1 MTESATH
8 QPHPS
13 SPPVLVSLRGLTV
26 SFGSGASQV
35 QVLHGLDLDVH
46 VGESLGMVGESGC
59 GKSVTW
65 LAALGLLG
73 ANAQVQ
79 GEFRLAGERFDG
91 LSDKALSL
99 IRGRRIAMIFQD
111 PASALNPVH
120 RIGQQLVEAVSLHK
134 GLQGEAARVQAVRL
148 LDQVHIPNA
157 RQRFDAYPHEL
168 SGGMN
173 QRVMIAMA
181 LAGEPDLLIADE
193 PTTALDA
200 TIQAQILDLLSE
212 VRRDQGMAMVLI
224 SHDLSVIAQECS
236 RVMVMYAGRAA
247 EIAVTDNL
255 FRTAKHP
262 YTQGLLSCVPD
273 VASPQKRLTAIPG
286 QVPEAGR
293 LPKGCS
299 FEPRCAQSMA
309 QCSGLV
315 PMLSFVEPDHQVA
328 CFLATP

>member
-1 MTESATH
+1 MTELTIH
-8 QPHPS
+8 QPHQS

-26 SFGSGASQV
+26 SFGSGASRV

-46 VGESLGMVGESGC
+46 VGESLGLVGESGC

-120 RIGQQLVEAVSLHK
+120 RIGQQLLEAVSLHK
-134 GLQGEAARVQAVRL
+134 GLKGEAARAQAVRL

-193 PTTALDA
+193 LTTALDA

-247 EIAVTDNL
+247 ETAATDNL

-315 PMLSFVEPDHQVA
+315 PMLSSVEPDHQVA

>member
-1 MTESATH
+1 
-8 QPHPS
+8 
-13 SPPVLVSLRGLTV
+13 
-26 SFGSGASQV
+26 
-35 QVLHGLDLDVH
+35 
-46 VGESLGMVGESGC
+46 
-59 GKSVTW
+59 
-65 LAALGLLG
+65 
-73 ANAQVQ
+73 
-79 GEFRLAGERFDG
+79 
-91 LSDKALSL
+91 
-99 IRGRRIAMIFQD
+99 
-111 PASALNPVH
+111 
-120 RIGQQLVEAVSLHK
+120 
-134 GLQGEAARVQAVRL
+134 
-148 LDQVHIPNA
+148 
-157 RQRFDAYPHEL
+157 
-168 SGGMN
+168 
-173 QRVMIAMA
+173 
-181 LAGEPDLLIADE
+181 LLIADE

-247 EIAVTDNL
+247 EIAATDNL

-299 FEPRCAQSMA
+299 FEPRCAHAMA
-309 QCSGLV
+309 QCGGLV
-315 PMLSFVEPDHQVA
+315 PTLSPVALDHQVA

>member
-1 MTESATH
+1 
-8 QPHPS
+8 
-13 SPPVLVSLRGLTV
+13 VLSIRGLHLAFV
-26 SFGSGASQV
+26 SRDARGAPRRAR
-35 QVLHGLDLDVH
+35 VLNGVDLDVGPGRI
-46 VGESLGMVGESGC
+46 VGLIGETGA
-59 GKSVTW
+59 GKSMTATATIGLLPPSAELSGQIVFEGTD
-65 LAALGLLG
+65 LLGLRGTALDKVRGARIGFVAQNPRAALEPVTRVGDQL
-73 ANAQVQ
+73 V
-79 GEFRLAGERFDG
+79 R
-91 LSDKALSL
+91 L
-99 IRGRRIAMIFQD
+99 IRAH
-111 PASALNPVH
+111 S
-120 RIGQQLVEAVSLHK
+120 SLS
-134 GLQGEAARVQAVRL
+134 GPAARERAIEVLTAVGIPDPQARY
-148 LDQVHIPNA
+148 
-157 RQRFDAYPHEL
+157 RSYPHEL

-247 EIAVTDNL
+247 EIAATDNL

-309 QCSGLV
+309 QCSGHV
-315 PMLSFVEPDHQVA
+315 PMLSLVEPDHQVA

>member
-1 MTESATH
+1 MTELTNQQTH
-8 QPHPS
+8 QSAPQ
-13 SPPVLVSLRGLTV
+13 VLVSLRGLTV

-46 VGESLGMVGESGC
+46 VGESLGLVGESGC

-73 ANAQVQ
+73 THAQVQ

-120 RIGQQLVEAVSLHK
+120 RIGQQLVEAVNLHR
-134 GLQGEAARVQAVRL
+134 GLKGEAARAQAVRL

-247 EIAVTDNL
+247 EIAATDNL

-273 VASPQKRLTAIPG
+273 VASPQKRLMAIPG

-299 FEPRCAQSMA
+299 FEPRCAHAMA
-309 QCSGLV
+309 QCGGLV
-315 PMLSFVEPDHQVA
+315 PTLSSVTLDHQVA
-328 CFLATP
+328 CFLTTP